1 MKSIPPMAARTFENP
16 PQIGSAAPEDASP
29 EAESSE
35 RQPAEPTAN
44 RAIDPRASAASGLGA
59 RLPGRLQNLA
69 ETARDYAKASSSEN
83 TRKAYGSDWRHF
95 SGWARRHGL
104 PALPPD
110 PQILG
115 LYVAACASGAIT
127 GKPDSVA
134 TLERRISALR
144 WNFAQRG
151 ETFDR
156 ADRHVATV
164 LAGVRRTQGR
174 PPEQKEAILPE
185 DLLAMIATL
194 DLADLRSLRDRAILL
209 LGFAGGLRRSEIVG
223 LDRGARQTQDGSGW
237 TEILDDGVL
246 VTLRG
251 KTGWR
256 EVEIGRGS
264 SDLSC
269 PVVALEA
276 WLKFARI
283 ANGPL
288 FRRVFADGNTVDSE
302 RLADKHV
309 ARQTRDGTGWTEIL
323 DDGILVTLRGKTG
336 WREVEIGRGS
346 SDLSCP
352 VVALEAWLK
361 FARIAHGP
369 LFRRVFADGNTV
381 DSERLADKHVARLVK
396 RTAMA
401 AGVRGDL
408 AEGERAQKFSG
419 HSLRAGLASAAEVDE
434 RFMQKQLG
442 HASAEMTRRYQRR
455 RDRFRVNLT
464 KAAGL

>member
-1 MKSIPPMAARTFENP
+1 MAAETFEND
-16 PQIGSAAPEDASP
+16 PQIGAAAPQRRVAGGQATPLPPS
-29 EAESSE
+29 
-35 RQPAEPTAN
+35 R
-44 RAIDPRASAASGLGA
+44 RPR
-59 RLPGRLQNLA
+59 
-69 ETARDYAKASSSEN
+69 TARSAPHRIPPPEPACQGRCKTSPKPPATTPKPPASEN

-115 LYVAACASGAIT
+115 LYVAACASGATT

-194 DLADLRSLRDRAILL
+194 DLGDLRGLRDRAILL
-209 LGFAGGLRRSEIVG
+209 IGFAGGLRRSEIVG
-223 LDRGARQTQDGSGW
+223 LDCG
-237 TEILDDGVL
+237 
-246 VTLRG
+246 
-251 KTGWR
+251 
-256 EVEIGRGS
+256 
-264 SDLSC
+264 
-269 PVVALEA
+269 
-276 WLKFARI
+276 
-283 ANGPL
+283 
-288 FRRVFADGNTVDSE
+288 
-302 RLADKHV
+302 

-346 SDLSCP
+346 RELSCP

-361 FARIAHGP
+361 FARIEHGP
-369 LFRRVFADGNTV
+369 LFRRVIGKTV
-381 DSERLADKHVARLVK
+381 GPERLADKHVARLVK
-396 RTAMA
+396 RTALA

-408 AEGERAQKFSG
+408 TEGERERKFSG
-419 HSLRAGLASAAEVDE
+419 HSLRAGLASSAEIDE
-434 RFMQKQLG
+434 RFVQKQLG